1 MEDSMPSQVQVLSIV
16 LDDNTAVGFTSIS
29 TTTHQ
34 AILKCET
41 NSIRWRADGVA
52 PTNTGNNMGM
62 LMAAGDELKLIGADY
77 QDFLRNFKIINAAD
91 GSNGAIR
98 GAGISGIDSA

>member
-1 MEDSMPSQVQVLSIV
+1 MPSQIQVLSIT
-16 LDDNTAVGFTSIS
+16 LADNAASGFSSIS
-29 TTTHQ
+29 TSTHQ

-41 NSIRWRADGVA
+41 NAIRWRADGTA
-52 PTNTGNNMGM
+52 PTNTGGNMGM
-62 LMAAGDELKLIGADY
+62 LMAVGDELKLIGADY

>member
-1 MEDSMPSQVQVLSIV
+1 
-16 LDDNTAVGFTSIS
+16 
-29 TTTHQ
+29 
-34 AILKCET
+34 
-41 NSIRWRADGVA
+41 
-52 PTNTGNNMGM
+52 MGM
-62 LMAAGDELKLIGADY
+62 LMAVGDELKLIGADY